1 MGTFRS
7 VERLF
12 AFAGFYPRVPD
23 GVFVPVRGVAGKMQD
38 LRLR

>member
-7 VERLF
+7 VERLL
-12 AFAGFYPRVPD
+12 AFACICTRVPD